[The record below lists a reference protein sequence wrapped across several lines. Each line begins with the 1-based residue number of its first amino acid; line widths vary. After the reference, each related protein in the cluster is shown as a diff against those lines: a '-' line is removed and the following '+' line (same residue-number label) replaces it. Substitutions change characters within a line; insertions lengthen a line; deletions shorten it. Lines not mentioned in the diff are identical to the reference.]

1 MGCGVRQGGLT
12 SPKLFNLYMN
22 QLIEELSSTK
32 VGCHI
37 DGLCINNISYADDMV
52 LLSPSL
58 GALRRLVGTC
68 ETYAEAHGL
77 RYNVKKSEL
86 MVFKSGTKTYTNVP
100 VELYGTALK
109 KVTKFKYLGHWV
121 SEDMKDHHDIERER
135 RALAVRCNMLAR
147 RFARCSA
154 EAKRTLFRA
163 YCQSFYT
170 CSLWV
175 NYTQGVYSALRV
187 QYNNAFRVV
196 MRLPRHCSASGMF
209 ADAMVDGFH
218 AIIRKR
224 CASLLGRIRGSG
236 NSILRTLADRWDSPL
251 LGRWP
256 IGALNPSR
264 RAYFEERYSGWEHE
278 STPPFH
284 YGTHYSTAAFV
295 LNWLVRIA
303 RSYFEERYSGWEHE
317 STPPFHYGT
326 HYSTAAFV
334 LNWLVRIEPM
344 TTMFLALQGG
354 KFDHPNR
361 LFSSIAMS
369 WKNCQRDTSD
379 VKELIPELFFLPEM
393 LVNNSGYRLGLP
405 DSPSGDVTLPPWAS
419 SAEEFIRINR
429 MALESE
435 FVSCQL
441 HQWIDLIFGYK
452 QRGPEAVRATNV
464 FYYLTYEGGV
474 RLDQITEPVTRAAVE
489 DQIRSFGQTPAQ
501 LLSEPHPPRA
511 SPMHLAP
518 LMFAAAPDD
527 VCLRLKLPSNAAVVH
542 VSANTYPQLAM
553 PAAVTVSS
561 ARAFAAHRWVGGGCS
576 HAAARH
582 AADHAAPPP
591 HPLVMDPVWGKLLIV
606 YTLLVARLCKDTETS

>member
-1 MGCGVRQGGLT
+1 MRHWSEGQADTVNIFNSYFVNLLTNKPPEVASVFKYWYGHQKNSVRWAGSLSGEYRMGCGVRQGGLT

-58 GALRRLVGTC
+58 GALRRLVGMC

-251 LGRWP
+251 LGRW
-256 IGALNPSR
+256 
-264 RAYFEERYSGWEHE
+264 
-278 STPPFH
+278 
-284 YGTHYSTAAFV
+284 
-295 LNWLVRIA
+295 
-303 RSYFEERYSGWEHE
+303 
-317 STPPFHYGT
+317 
-326 HYSTAAFV
+326 
-334 LNWLVRIEPM
+334 
-344 TTMFLALQGG
+344 
-354 KFDHPNR
+354 
-361 LFSSIAMS
+361 
-369 WKNCQRDTSD
+369 
-379 VKELIPELFFLPEM
+379 
-393 LVNNSGYRLGLP
+393 
-405 DSPSGDVTLPPWAS
+405 
-419 SAEEFIRINR
+419 
-429 MALESE
+429 
-435 FVSCQL
+435 
-441 HQWIDLIFGYK
+441 
-452 QRGPEAVRATNV
+452 
-464 FYYLTYEGGV
+464 V
-474 RLDQITEPVTRAAVE
+474 RL
-489 DQIRSFGQTPAQ
+489 
-501 LLSEPHPPRA
+501 HA
-511 SPMHLAP
+511 SKA
-518 LMFAAAPDD
+518 
-527 VCLRLKLPSNAAVVH
+527 S
-542 VSANTYPQLAM
+542 T
-553 PAAVTVSS
+553 
-561 ARAFAAHRWVGGGCS
+561 
-576 HAAARH
+576 
-582 AADHAAPPP
+582 
-591 HPLVMDPVWGKLLIV
+591 
-606 YTLLVARLCKDTETS
+606 CK